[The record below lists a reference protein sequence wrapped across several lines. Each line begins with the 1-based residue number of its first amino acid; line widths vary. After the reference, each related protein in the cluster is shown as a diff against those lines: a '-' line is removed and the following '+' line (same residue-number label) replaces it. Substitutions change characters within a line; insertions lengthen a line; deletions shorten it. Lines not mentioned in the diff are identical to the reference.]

1 MSRPRVLISG
11 ASIAGPALAFWL
23 NRYGWQTT
31 VIERAPE
38 LRLGGQNID
47 IRGAARETVRRAGLE
62 PAVREATT
70 GELGIRFVRA
80 DGSTAA
86 EFPAGKSDADG
97 ATAEVE
103 ILRGD
108 LAQLFLDATQDNT
121 EYVFGDTITALDQT
135 EAGVRVSFTHNDPR
149 ELDLVVV
156 AEGKNSATRGLVFGS
171 EPEILLLGME
181 MTYLTIPRASTDTD
195 WWRWYSAPDGRGVTL
210 RPDRHG
216 TTRAVLTRLTGKQDG
231 APNEPR
237 SADAQADAQR
247 ATLRERFGDA
257 GWEAPRILDAL
268 DDAEIYG
275 ESLAQVRAPHW
286 SRGRVVLVGDA
297 AYCASPVSGM
307 GTNLSLV
314 GAYVLAGELAAHV
327 DHRDAFRGYERIMRP
342 YAEQAQQLPP
352 GTPRLANP
360 RTRLGIALFHG
371 LLRAAASPAASRLRT
386 RAFSPPAEQIDL
398 PDYAHLEDAVR

>member
-47 IRGAARETVRRAGLE
+47 IRGAARETIRRAGLE
-62 PAVREATT
+62 RAVRAATT
-70 GELGIRFVRA
+70 GELGTRFVRA

-86 EFPAGKSDADG
+86 EFPAGKSDTEG

-108 LAQLFLDATQDNT
+108 LAQIFLDATQGETD
-121 EYVFGDTITALDQT
+121 YVFGDSITALDQNDAAVMVAFEHG
-135 EAGVRVSFTHNDPR
+135 EAR
-149 ELDLVVV
+149 EFDLVVI
-156 AEGKNSATRGLVFGS
+156 AEGKNSATRTLVFGS
-171 EPEILLLGME
+171 EPEILPLGME
-181 MTYLTIPRASTDTD
+181 MAYVTIPRAETDVD
-195 WWRWYSAPDGRGVTL
+195 WWQWFSAPGGRAVTL

-216 TTRAVLTRLTGKQDG
+216 TTRAVLSRLTTEQEGARDESRSVDG
-231 APNEPR
+231 
-237 SADAQADAQR
+237 QR
-247 ATLRERFGDA
+247 TALRERFGDA
-257 GWEAPRILDAL
+257 GWEAPRILAALEDA
-268 DDAEIYG
+268 DVYW
-275 ESLAQVRAPHW
+275 ESLAQVRAPRW
-286 SRGRVVLVGDA
+286 SDGRVVLVGDA
-297 AYCASPVSGM
+297 AHCASPVSGM
-307 GTNLSLV
+307 GTTLSLV

-342 YAEQAQQLPP
+342 YAEHAQHLPP

-360 RTRLGIALFHG
+360 RTRPGIALFHG
-371 LLRAAASPAASRLRT
+371 LLRAAASPAAGRLR

-398 PDYAHLEDAVR
+398 PDYTHLEDAVR